1 MPNYFS
7 KEGLSYFQGK
17 LGELQKKAQGSGKE
31 VGEEAGPN
39 CDWHDNFGFEEARR
53 RLEMDSKRVQELTES
68 LRDVQIVEAVE
79 QSVRVAI
86 GNTVGYLEDDEFEK
100 EVTIGAWGESNPS
113 TGLITYQS
121 PLGKALLGARIGDVK
136 TANLGGKTKN
146 LEVTDI
152 MPPSS
157 KYKDL
162 VKEVFAEKPPAK

>member
-1 MPNYFS
+1 MTNYFS
-7 KEGLSYFQGK
+7 KEGFTHFQGK
-17 LGELQKKAQGSGKE
+17 LGELQKKAQGTGKE
-31 VGEEAGPN
+31 VGAEAGVN
-39 CDWHDNFGFEEARR
+39 CDWHDNFGFEDARR
-53 RLEMDSKRVQELTES
+53 RLEMDSKRVQELTAS
-68 LRDVQIVEAVE
+68 LSDAQIVDAVE

-113 TGLITYQS
+113 AGLITYQS
-121 PLGKALLGARIGDVK
+121 PLGKALLGARIGDTR

-157 KYKDL
+157 KYRDL
-162 VKEVFAEKPPAK
+162 VKAVFEEKAPTK